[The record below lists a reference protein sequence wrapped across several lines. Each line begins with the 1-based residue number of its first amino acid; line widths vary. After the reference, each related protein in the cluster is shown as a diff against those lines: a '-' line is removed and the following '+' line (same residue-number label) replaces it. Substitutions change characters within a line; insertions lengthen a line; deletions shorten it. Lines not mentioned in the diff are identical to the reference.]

1 MAENVKTQKFTVRHF
16 LVLFT
21 CMICIFTSSAIT
33 FSCPGLA
40 YRPVAMQLGIQV
52 SDVSLYMSFVYLF
65 EVIFSP
71 IVGALLEKFDVRIIA
86 CRCFRNCC
94 IPLHV
99 AVHGHLAVVHRWC
112 VHRLLP
118 DHSALVDDRWRSRS
132 LV

>member
-52 SDVSLYMSFVYLF
+52 SDVSL
-65 EVIFSP
+65 
-71 IVGALLEKFDVRIIA
+71 
-86 CRCFRNCC
+86 
-94 IPLHV
+94 LHV
-99 AVHGHLAVVHRWC
+99 LCLLVRGYLLANRRC
-112 VHRLLP
+112 I
-118 DHSALVDDRWRSRS
+118 A
-132 LV
+132 

>member
-71 IVGALLEKFDVRIIA
+71 IVGALLEKFDVRII
-86 CRCFRNCC
+86 CT
-94 IPLHV
+94 
-99 AVHGHLAVVHRWC
+99 LAGVFVTAAYLCMSQFTVIWQWYIAG
-112 VHRLLP
+112 VFIGF
-118 DHSALVDDRWRSRS
+118 SRS